1 MRSAKFYV
9 LAAAVGVGI
18 AVAPTVAHH
27 SMGTYDQT
35 TLVTIKGTVT
45 KVEWRNPHTWIT
57 LSVRDANGTT
67 AVRRIEIAGP
77 SALTRKGVPMD
88 LLSIGD
94 NVTLEAWMPREPRFG
109 DVPNARMLI
118 LADGRRF
125 DVGDNWGIEGQ
136 RGN

>member
-1 MRSAKFYV
+1 MRLV
-9 LAAAVGVGI
+9 LAIVLCVGI
-18 AVAPTVAHH
+18 AVVPTFAHH

-57 LSVRDANGTT
+57 LSVSNGEGTT
-67 AVRRIEIAGP
+67 DIRRIEIAGP
-77 SALTRKGVPMD
+77 GALTKRGIPVD
-88 LLSIGD
+88 LMSIGN
-94 NVTLEAWMPREPRFG
+94 NVTLETWMPKQPRFG
-109 DVPNARMLI
+109 NTPSGRVLI

-136 RGN
+136 RGK